1 MSIREYHTEQIRNV
15 VVLGHGGA
23 GKTTLVDALAYVA
36 GSSRRRGEVRV
47 GTALTMYGEE
57 EIAHGI
63 SLQVASACAE
73 WRETKLNLLD
83 TPGYLDFTGEALAA
97 TRVADGAVL
106 VLGAASGVEVGTERV
121 WEYCESRGV
130 PRFFFIS
137 MMDKEHA
144 DFERVY
150 GEIKELLTERV
161 IPVEIPIGAG
171 PTFRGIINLFSGRAH
186 LYHPGSQTGEYDE
199 VDVPPELA
207 AQFER
212 WRLELFEAV
221 AATDDELLEH
231 YLEGGEIDRTQVLA
245 AMKAALLRGEMYPLF
260 CGSPERGWGTR
271 SLLNKLVELMPN
283 PAEVP
288 AEVASRPGLDH
299 TVELRAADD
308 GPFAALIYKTALEPH
323 VGELS
328 YFKLMSGR
336 LDSGQEVWNTTREVP
351 EKLGHIAIAQGRE
364 RQDVVRLHAGDLG
377 VATKLRSARTNDT
390 LSTPARP
397 LRLAPIAF
405 PEPDISVAVRAASR
419 SDEDRI
425 GTGLVR
431 LHDEDPT
438 FHSAYDPE
446 LRQTI
451 LRGLGEL
458 HLEVQL
464 ERLRR
469 KFGVEVVTEAPRIPY
484 RETLRAAA
492 EGQGRYKKQSGG
504 RGQFGDCW
512 VRLRPRPR
520 GEGYNF
526 VDAIVGG
533 VIPGKFIP
541 SVDKGVQE
549 ASRRGVLAG
558 YPVVDFEAECYDG
571 SYHTVDSSDIAFQ
584 IAASMAF
591 QKVAAQADPV
601 LLEPIIEVEV
611 LTPDEYMGEVIGD
624 LNQRRGR
631 ILGMEPEGKKS
642 RVRALVPLA
651 ELYKYA
657 TALRSITQGRAAHTR
672 RPYGYE
678 EVPAQVAQK
687 VIEGAMRGRGQEV
700 VA

>member
-1 MSIREYHTEQIRNV
+1 MSVREYHTEQIRNIV
-15 VVLGHGGA
+15 MLGHGGC
-23 GKTTLVDALAYVA
+23 GKTTLIDALAYVT
-36 GSSRRRGEVRV
+36 GSSRRRGEVRG

-63 SLQVASACAE
+63 SLQVAPAYAE
-73 WRETKLNLLD
+73 WRGTKLNLLD
-83 TPGYLDFTGEALAA
+83 TPGYLDFTGDALAA

-121 WEYCESRGV
+121 WEYCESRGI
-130 PRFFFIS
+130 PRFFFVS

-144 DFERVY
+144 DFDRVY
-150 GEIKELLTERV
+150 GEIKEVLTERV

-171 PTFRGIINLFSGRAH
+171 PAFRGIINLFSGRAH
-186 LYHPGSQTGEYDE
+186 LYRPGSLVGEYDE
-199 VDVPPELA
+199 VDVPEELRDR
-207 AQFER
+207 FER
-212 WRLELFEAV
+212 WREELVEAV

-231 YLEGGEIDRTQVLA
+231 YLEGREIDREQVLA
-245 AMKAALLRGEMYPLF
+245 AMKAAMLRGEMYPLF

-271 SLLNKLVELMPN
+271 ALLNKLIELMPN
-283 PAEVP
+283 PAEAP
-288 AEVASRPGLDH
+288 PEVATRPGLDH
-299 TVELRAADD
+299 TVELRASDD

-328 YFKLMSGR
+328 YFKIMSGR
-336 LDSGQEVWNTTREVP
+336 LDSGQEVWNSTREVP
-351 EKLGHIAIAQGRE
+351 EKLGHIAVAQGRE

-390 LSTPARP
+390 LSTPSRP
-397 LRLAPIAF
+397 LLLEPIVF
-405 PEPDISVAVRAASR
+405 PEPDISVAARAASR

-425 GTGLVR
+425 GAGLVR

-438 FHSAYDPE
+438 FHSSYDPE

-469 KFGVEVVTEAPRIPY
+469 KFGVEVVTEPPRIPY
-484 RETLRAAA
+484 RETLRKAA

-504 RGQFGDCW
+504 RGQYGDCW
-512 VRLRPRPR
+512 IRLRPRAR

-549 ASRRGVLAG
+549 AARRGVLAG

-584 IAASMAF
+584 VAGSLAF

-631 ILGMEPEGKKS
+631 ILGMEPDGKKT

-651 ELYKYA
+651 ELYRYA
-657 TALRSITQGRAAHTR
+657 TALRSLTQGRAAHTR
-672 RPYGYE
+672 KPYGYE

-687 VIEGAMRGRGQEV
+687 IVEAAGKGRGQEV
-700 VA
+700 IA

>member
-1 MSIREYHTEQIRNV
+1 MSVREYHTDQIRNIA
-15 VVLGHGGA
+15 VLGHGGC
-23 GKTTLVDALAYVA
+23 GKTTLVDALAFVA
-36 GSSRRRGEVRV
+36 GSSRRRGDVRG

-63 SLQVASACAE
+63 SLQVAPAYAE
-73 WRETKLNLLD
+73 WRGTKINLLD
-83 TPGYLDFTGEALAA
+83 TPGYLDFTGEALSA
-97 TRVADGAVL
+97 TRVADGAVV
-106 VLGAASGVEVGTERV
+106 VLGATSGVEVGTERV
-121 WEYCESRGV
+121 WEYCESRGI
-130 PRFFFIS
+130 PRFFFVS

-144 DFERVY
+144 DFDRVY
-150 GEIKELLTERV
+150 DEIKEVLTERV
-161 IPVEIPIGAG
+161 VPVEIPLGAG
-171 PTFRGIINLFSGRAH
+171 PSFRGIINLFSGRAH
-186 LYHPGSQTGEYDE
+186 LYRPGSLTGEYDE
-199 VDVPPELA
+199 VDVPAELESK
-207 AQFER
+207 FER
-212 WRLELFEAV
+212 WREELFEAV

-231 YLEGGEIDRTQVLA
+231 YLEGREIDREQVLA
-245 AMKAALLRGEMYPLF
+245 ALKAAMLRGEMYPLF
-260 CGSPERGWGTR
+260 CGSPERSWGTR
-271 SLLNKLVELMPN
+271 ALLNKLVELMPH
-283 PAEVP
+283 PAEAPV
-288 AEVASRPGLDH
+288 EVASCPGLDLA
-299 TVELRAADD
+299 VDLRATDD

-328 YFKLMSGR
+328 YFKIFSGR
-336 LDSGQEVWNTTREVP
+336 LDSGQEVWNPTRESP
-351 EKLGHIAIAQGRE
+351 EKLGHIALTQGRE
-364 RQDVVRLHAGDLG
+364 RQEVARLHAGDLG
-377 VATKLRSARTNDT
+377 VALKLRSARTNDT
-390 LSTPARP
+390 LCAPARP
-397 LRLAPIAF
+397 LRLEPIVF

-438 FHSAYDPE
+438 FHSSYDPE

-469 KFGVEVVTEAPRIPY
+469 KFGVEVVTEQPRIPY
-484 RETLRAAA
+484 RETLRGVA

-512 VRLRPRPR
+512 VRLRPRAR

-541 SVDKGVQE
+541 SVDKGIQE
-549 ASRRGVLAG
+549 AARRGVLAG

-584 IAASMAF
+584 VAGSMAF
-591 QKVAAQADPV
+591 QKVAAQAEPV
-601 LLEPIIEVEV
+601 LLEPIIEVDV

-631 ILGMEPEGKKS
+631 ILGMEPEGKKT

-657 TALRSITQGRAAHTR
+657 TALRSLTQGRAAHTR
-672 RPYGYE
+672 KPYGYE
-678 EVPAQVAQK
+678 EVPAQVAQRIVEATGK
-687 VIEGAMRGRGQEV
+687 GRGQEV
-700 VA
+700 IA